1 MINRRS
7 LRVKVLQLL
16 FSYYNQVVYK
26 EDKKKLQLEI
36 SKQLHQSIL
45 DIEKSYFE
53 IISLLIVLK
62 NINEEKKQIAKKELI
77 KKSTSRFNLSGNRI
91 INFLEKNTQIIDGLI
106 KHKNGWNTKTEKIRN
121 WYNVLLQEEFYKN
134 YVTIE
139 KPKFEEDFDFL
150 QNLIVKFLFKNNDIQ
165 KSFEEENIFWNE
177 DFLIIKSM
185 IKKTLKTL
193 NSSNFNT
200 FATASLSEDIKDD
213 IKFACSLFDCV
224 IDNSTEYDGHIS
236 KYAKNWDI
244 ERLSL
249 MDRTILRMGIGEMVN
264 FSNIPVK
271 VSINECIDIAKN
283 YSSPKSGKFI
293 NGLLD
298 VISLNL
304 LKEKKIIKTGK
315 GLIDNK

>member
-77 KKSTSRFNLSGNRI
+77 KKSTSRFNLSENRI
-91 INFLEKNTQIIDGLI
+91 INFFEKNTQIVDGLI

-200 FATASLSEDIKDD
+200 FAIASLSEDIKDD
-213 IKFACSLFDCV
+213 VKFACSLFDCV
-224 IDNSTEYDGHIS
+224 INNSSEYDGHIS

-283 YSSPKSGKFI
+283 YSSPESGKFI

>member
-16 FSYYNQVVYK
+16 FSYYSQAVLK
-26 EDKKKLQLEI
+26 EDKKKLHLEI
-36 SKQLHQSIL
+36 SKQLNQSIL

-62 NINEEKKQIAKKELI
+62 NINEEKKEIANKELI
-77 KKSTSRFNLSGNRI
+77 KKSTSRFNLSDNRI

-134 YVTIE
+134 YIKIE
-139 KPKFEEDFDFL
+139 KPTFEEDFDFL
-150 QNLIVKFLFKNNDIQ
+150 QNLTVKFLFKDNDIQ
-165 KSFEEENIFWNE
+165 KSFEEKNIFWNE
-177 DFLIIKSM
+177 DFLIVKSM

-200 FATASLSEDIKDD
+200 FATASLSEDIKEDV
-213 IKFACSLFDCV
+213 KFACSLFDCV
-224 IDNSTEYDGHIS
+224 IDNSTEYDDHIS
-236 KYAKNWDI
+236 IFAKNWHL
-244 ERLSL
+244 ERISL

>member
-45 DIEKSYFE
+45 DIEKPYFE
-53 IISLLIVLK
+53 VISLLIVLK

-77 KKSTSRFNLSGNRI
+77 KKSTSRFNLSENRI

-121 WYNVLLQEEFYKN
+121 WYNILLEEEFYKN

-244 ERLSL
+244 ERISL

>member
-244 ERLSL
+244 ERISL

>member
-45 DIEKSYFE
+45 DIEKPYFE
-53 IISLLIVLK
+53 VISLLIVLK

-213 IKFACSLFDCV
+213 VKFACSLFDCV

-244 ERLSL
+244 ERISL

>member
-45 DIEKSYFE
+45 DIEKPYFE
-53 IISLLIVLK
+53 VISLLIVLK

-77 KKSTSRFNLSGNRI
+77 KKSTSRFNLSENRI

-121 WYNVLLQEEFYKN
+121 WYNILLQEELYKN

-139 KPKFEEDFDFL
+139 KPKFQEDFDFL
-150 QNLIVKFLFKNNDIQ
+150 QNLIVKFLFKNKDIQ

-244 ERLSL
+244 ERISL

>member
-45 DIEKSYFE
+45 DIEKPYFE
-53 IISLLIVLK
+53 VISLLIVLK

-77 KKSTSRFNLSGNRI
+77 KKSTSRFNLSGNKI

-244 ERLSL
+244 ERISL

>member
-45 DIEKSYFE
+45 DIEKPYFE
-53 IISLLIVLK
+53 VISLLIVLK

-106 KHKNGWNTKTEKIRN
+106 KHKNGWNTKTEKIRS

-244 ERLSL
+244 ERISL

>member
-36 SKQLHQSIL
+36 SKQLNQSIL

-62 NINEEKKQIAKKELI
+62 NINEEKKEIAKKELI
-77 KKSTSRFNLSGNRI
+77 KKSTSRFNLSDNRI

-121 WYNVLLQEEFYKN
+121 WYNVLLQEEFYKH
-134 YVTIE
+134 YITIE
-139 KPKFEEDFDFL
+139 NPTFLEDFDFL
-150 QNLIVKFLFKNNDIQ
+150 QNLIVKFLFKDIDIH

-213 IKFACSLFDCV
+213 VKFACSLFDCV
-224 IDNSTEYDGHIS
+224 IDNSTEYDDQIS
-236 KYAKNWDI
+236 KFAKNWDI
-244 ERLSL
+244 ERISL

>member
-45 DIEKSYFE
+45 DIEKPYFE
-53 IISLLIVLK
+53 VISLLIVLK

-77 KKSTSRFNLSGNRI
+77 KKSTSRFNLSENRI

-106 KHKNGWNTKTEKIRN
+106 KYKNGWNSKTEKIRN
-121 WYNVLLQEEFYKN
+121 WYNILLQEELYKN

-139 KPKFEEDFDFL
+139 KPKFQEDFDFL
-150 QNLIVKFLFKNNDIQ
+150 QNLIVKFLFKNKDIQ

-213 IKFACSLFDCV
+213 VKFACSLFDCV

-236 KYAKNWDI
+236 KYSKNWDI

-249 MDRTILRMGIGEMVN
+249 MDRIILRMGIGEMVN

>member
-53 IISLLIVLK
+53 VISLLIVLK

-77 KKSTSRFNLSGNRI
+77 KKSTSRFNLSGNKI

-244 ERLSL
+244 ERISL

>member
-45 DIEKSYFE
+45 DIEKPYFE
-53 IISLLIVLK
+53 VISLLIVLK

-77 KKSTSRFNLSGNRI
+77 KKSTSRFNLSDNRI

-139 KPKFEEDFDFL
+139 KPKVEEDFDFL

-244 ERLSL
+244 ERISL

>member
-77 KKSTSRFNLSGNRI
+77 KKSTSRFNLSENRI
-91 INFLEKNTQIIDGLI
+91 INFLEKNTQIVDGLI
-106 KHKNGWNTKTEKIRN
+106 KHKNGWNTKNENIRN
-121 WYNVLLQEEFYKN
+121 WYNLLLQEEFYKN

-244 ERLSL
+244 ERISL

-304 LKEKKIIKTGK
+304 LKQKKIIKTGK

>member
-45 DIEKSYFE
+45 DIEKPYFE
-53 IISLLIVLK
+53 VISLLIVLK

-77 KKSTSRFNLSGNRI
+77 KKSKSRFNLSDNRI

-244 ERLSL
+244 ERISL

>member
-45 DIEKSYFE
+45 DIEKPYFE
-53 IISLLIVLK
+53 VISLLIVLN

-77 KKSTSRFNLSGNRI
+77 KKSTSRFNLSDNRI

-244 ERLSL
+244 ERISL

>member
-45 DIEKSYFE
+45 DIEKPYFE
-53 IISLLIVLK
+53 VISLLIVLK

-77 KKSTSRFNLSGNRI
+77 KKSTSRFNLSDNRI

-244 ERLSL
+244 ERISL

-264 FSNIPVK
+264 FSNIPIK

>member
-45 DIEKSYFE
+45 DIEKPYFE
-53 IISLLIVLK
+53 VISLLIVLK

-193 NSSNFNT
+193 NSPNFNT

-213 IKFACSLFDCV
+213 VKFACSLFDCV

-244 ERLSL
+244 ERISL

>member
-16 FSYYNQVVYK
+16 FSYYSQAVLK
-26 EDKKKLQLEI
+26 EDKKKLHLEI
-36 SKQLHQSIL
+36 SKQLNQSIL

-62 NINEEKKQIAKKELI
+62 NINKEKKEIANKELI
-77 KKSTSRFNLSGNRI
+77 KKSTSRFNLSDNRI

-134 YVTIE
+134 YIKIE
-139 KPKFEEDFDFL
+139 KPTFEEDFDFL
-150 QNLIVKFLFKNNDIQ
+150 QNLTVKFLFKDNDIQ

-177 DFLIIKSM
+177 DFLIVKSM

-200 FATASLSEDIKDD
+200 FAIASLSEDIKEDV
-213 IKFACSLFDCV
+213 KFACSLFDCV
-224 IDNSTEYDGHIS
+224 IDNSNEYDDQIS
-236 KYAKNWDI
+236 IFAKNWHL
-244 ERLSL
+244 ERISL

>member
-45 DIEKSYFE
+45 DIEKPYFE
-53 IISLLIVLK
+53 VISLLIVLK

-244 ERLSL
+244 ERISL

-264 FSNIPVK
+264 FRNIPVK

>member
-77 KKSTSRFNLSGNRI
+77 KKSTSRFNLSENRI
-91 INFLEKNTQIIDGLI
+91 INFLEKNTQIVDGLI
-106 KHKNGWNTKTEKIRN
+106 KHKNGWNTKTENIRN

-200 FATASLSEDIKDD
+200 FAIASLSEDIKDD
-213 IKFACSLFDCV
+213 VKFACSLFDCV

>member
-45 DIEKSYFE
+45 DIEKPYFE

-213 IKFACSLFDCV
+213 VKFACSLFDCV

-244 ERLSL
+244 ERISL

>member
-77 KKSTSRFNLSGNRI
+77 KKSTSRFNLSENRI
-91 INFLEKNTQIIDGLI
+91 INFLEKNTQIVDGLI

-213 IKFACSLFDCV
+213 VKFACSLFDCV

>member
-26 EDKKKLQLEI
+26 EDKKRLQLEI
-36 SKQLHQSIL
+36 SKQLNQSIL
-45 DIEKSYFE
+45 DIERSYYDA
-53 IISLLIVLK
+53 ISLLIVIK
-62 NINEEKKQIAKKELI
+62 NINEEKKEIAKNELI
-77 KKSTSRFNLSGNRI
+77 KKSASRFNLSNNTI
-91 INFLEKNTQIIDGLI
+91 INFLETNSLVIDGLI
-106 KHKNGWNTKTEKIRN
+106 KYKNGWDTKTEKIRN
-121 WYNVLLQEEFYKN
+121 WYNVLVQEEFYRN
-134 YVTIE
+134 YIKIQE
-139 KPKFEEDFDFL
+139 PSFDQDFDFL
-150 QNLIVKFLFKNNDIQ
+150 QNLILQFLFKNDDIQ

-177 DFLIIKSM
+177 DFLIVKSM
-185 IKKTLKTL
+185 LKKTLKTL

-200 FATASLSEDIKDD
+200 FATASLSENIKDD
-213 IKFACSLFDCV
+213 VKFACSLFDCV
-224 IDNSTEYDGHIS
+224 IDNSTEYDEYIS
-236 KYAKNWDI
+236 EFAKNWDL
-244 ERLSL
+244 ERISL

-271 VSINECIDIAKN
+271 VSINESIDIAKN

-304 LKEKKIIKTGK
+304 LKQKKIIKTGK

>member
-26 EDKKKLQLEI
+26 KDKKKLQLEI

-45 DIEKSYFE
+45 DIEKPYFE
-53 IISLLIVLK
+53 VISLLIVLK

-77 KKSTSRFNLSGNRI
+77 KKSTSRFNLSDNRI
-91 INFLEKNTQIIDGLI
+91 INFLEKNTHIIDGLI

-244 ERLSL
+244 ERISL